1 MSRIYDALQR
11 ADLERQAAQGKDT
24 GENAEPNSASGSED
38 LAPIETGVSLEKTAL
53 HTWKPSLVSLPT
65 LGDRGEG
72 IEQFRGL
79 RSQLYQFRDQNP
91 LKTILVSSG
100 MPAEGKTYVVAN
112 LAVSLA
118 RNRNNTV
125 LLIDADLR
133 RPSLHTI
140 LGAPNTPGLA
150 EYLAGTAEVSDIV
163 QRNENPRVVE
173 AGLMHAIPDLAFIP
187 AGAGGDN
194 ASELV
199 ANHRIE
205 ELVAVLSP
213 HFDWILVDSPPV
225 LAFSD
230 AVDLARAADAVLL
243 VARSATTPF
252 DIAQRAQ
259 AAFANS
265 RILGFVLNAVKDA
278 PRRTSYYYD
287 YGKQDASS
295 GSPKGKD
302 KRRQG

>member
-11 ADLERQAAQGKDT
+11 ADLERQAAQGKDAT
-24 GENAEPNSASGSED
+24 ENAEPYLASGSED
-38 LAPIETGVSLEKTAL
+38 LAPIEAGVSLENTVL

-79 RSQLYQFRDQNP
+79 RSQIYQFRDQNP

-100 MPAEGKTYVVAN
+100 MPGEGKTFVVAN

-133 RPSLHTI
+133 RPSLHAI
-140 LGAPNTPGLA
+140 LGAPGTPGLT

-173 AGLMHAIPDLAFIP
+173 AGIMHAIPDLAFIP

-205 ELVAVLSP
+205 ELVAALSP
-213 HFDWILVDSPPV
+213 HFDWILIDSPPV

-252 DIAQRAQ
+252 NVAQRAQ
-259 AAFANS
+259 TAFSNS
-265 RILGFVLNAVKDA
+265 RILGFVLNAVRNA

-287 YGKQDASS
+287 YGQQDASS

-302 KRRQG
+302 KRRPG

>member
-11 ADLERQAAQGKDT
+11 ADLERQAAQGT
-24 GENAEPNSASGSED
+24 EAAENAEPYAASAAED
-38 LAPIETGVSLEKTAL
+38 LPQIEAGASLEKAIL
-53 HTWKPSLVSLPT
+53 RSWKPSLVSLPT

-72 IEQFRGL
+72 IEQFRSL
-79 RSQLYQFRDQNP
+79 RSQIYQFRDQNP

-100 MPAEGKTYVVAN
+100 MPEEGKTFVVAN

-140 LGAPNTPGLA
+140 LGAPCTPGLA
-150 EYLAGTAEVSDIV
+150 EYLAGTVEASDIL

-173 AGLMHAIPDLAFIP
+173 AGIMHAIPDLAFIA
-187 AGAGGDN
+187 AGSGGDN
-194 ASELV
+194 SSELV

-205 ELVAVLSP
+205 ELVAALSP
-213 HFDWILVDSPPV
+213 HFDWILIDSPPV
-225 LAFSD
+225 LAFAD
-230 AVDLARAADAVLL
+230 ANDLARAADAVLL
-243 VARSATTPF
+243 VARGATTPF
-252 DIAQRAQ
+252 DVAQRAQ

-265 RILGFVLNAVKDA
+265 RVLGFVLNAVKEA
-278 PRRTSYYYD
+278 PRRNSYYYEN
-287 YGKQDASS
+287 GPQEASS
-295 GSPKGKD
+295 GSPQRKD
-302 KRRQG
+302 KRR

>member
-1 MSRIYDALQR
+1 
-11 ADLERQAAQGKDT
+11 
-24 GENAEPNSASGSED
+24 
-38 LAPIETGVSLEKTAL
+38 
-53 HTWKPSLVSLPT
+53 
-65 LGDRGEG
+65 
-72 IEQFRGL
+72 
-79 RSQLYQFRDQNP
+79 
-91 LKTILVSSG
+91 
-100 MPAEGKTYVVAN
+100 MPGEGKTFVVAN

-133 RPSLHTI
+133 RPSLHAI
-140 LGAPNTPGLA
+140 LGAPGTPGLT

-173 AGLMHAIPDLAFIP
+173 AGIMHAIPDLAFIP

-205 ELVAVLSP
+205 ELVAALSP
-213 HFDWILVDSPPV
+213 HFDWILIDSPPV

-252 DIAQRAQ
+252 NVAQRAQ
-259 AAFANS
+259 TAFSNS
-265 RILGFVLNAVKDA
+265 RILGFVLNAVRNA

-287 YGKQDASS
+287 YGQQDASS

-302 KRRQG
+302 KRRPG

>member
-11 ADLERQAAQGKDT
+11 ADLERQAAQGADAT
-24 GENAEPNSASGSED
+24 ENAEPYAASGAEGMP
-38 LAPIETGVSLEKTAL
+38 PIEAGFSLEKAVL
-53 HTWKPSLVSLPT
+53 RSWKPSLVSLPT
-65 LGDRGEG
+65 LGDRGEN
-72 IEQFRGL
+72 IEQFRAL
-79 RSQLYQFRDQNP
+79 RSQIYQFRDQNT

-100 MPAEGKTYVVAN
+100 MPEEGKTFVVAN

-133 RPSLHTI
+133 RPALHTI
-140 LGAPNTPGLA
+140 LGAPNTPGLT
-150 EYLAGTAEVSDIV
+150 EYLAGTAGASDIL

-173 AGLMHAIPDLAFIP
+173 AGIMHAIPDLAFIP

-194 ASELV
+194 SSELV

-205 ELVAVLSP
+205 ELVAALSP
-213 HFDWILVDSPPV
+213 HFDWILIDSPPA
-225 LAFSD
+225 LAFAD
-230 AVDLARAADAVLL
+230 AIDLARAADAVLL
-243 VARSATTPF
+243 VARGATTPF
-252 DIAQRAQ
+252 DVAQRAQ

-265 RILGFVLNAVKDA
+265 RILGFVLNAVKET

-287 YGKQDASS
+287 YGQQDASS
-295 GSPKGKD
+295 GSPQRKD
-302 KRRQG
+302 KRR

>member
-1 MSRIYDALQR
+1 
-11 ADLERQAAQGKDT
+11 
-24 GENAEPNSASGSED
+24 
-38 LAPIETGVSLEKTAL
+38 LAPIEAGVSLENTVL

-79 RSQLYQFRDQNP
+79 RSQIYQFRDQNP

-100 MPAEGKTYVVAN
+100 MPGEGKTFVVAN

-133 RPSLHTI
+133 RPSLHAI
-140 LGAPNTPGLA
+140 LGAPGTPGLT

-173 AGLMHAIPDLAFIP
+173 AGIMHAIPDLAFIP

-205 ELVAVLSP
+205 ELVAALSP
-213 HFDWILVDSPPV
+213 HFDWILIDSPPV

-252 DIAQRAQ
+252 NVAQRAQ
-259 AAFANS
+259 TAFSNS
-265 RILGFVLNAVKDA
+265 RILGFVLNAVRNA

-287 YGKQDASS
+287 YGQQDASS

-302 KRRQG
+302 KRRPG